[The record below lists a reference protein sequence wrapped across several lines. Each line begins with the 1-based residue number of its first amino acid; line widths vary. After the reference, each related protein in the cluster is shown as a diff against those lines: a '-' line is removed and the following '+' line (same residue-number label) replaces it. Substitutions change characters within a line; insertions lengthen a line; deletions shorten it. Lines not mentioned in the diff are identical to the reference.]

1 MKWRSVTM
9 EEIKRSE
16 AIDRQRRRFFGAAA
30 LTIAAAEF
38 GMTGSAGARPAPAN
52 LSHVFERTA
61 T

>member
-1 MKWRSVTM
+1 M

-16 AIDRQRRRFFGAAA
+16 AIDRQRRRLFGAAA

-38 GMTGSAGARPAPAN
+38 GMIGSAGARAGTAN